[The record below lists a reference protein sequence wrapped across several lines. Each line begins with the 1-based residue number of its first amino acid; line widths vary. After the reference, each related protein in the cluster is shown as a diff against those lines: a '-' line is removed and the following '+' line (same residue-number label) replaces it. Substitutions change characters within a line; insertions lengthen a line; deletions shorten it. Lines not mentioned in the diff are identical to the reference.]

1 MTTVSENKKKKFHF
15 KRFSRKVITN
25 TISFASAILAT
36 ISIIFGFVFA
46 ISVSHA
52 EVPQEIKHVPDKR
65 GITFTANDGQ
75 TVLGVLQPENGLRNT
90 VTSEQIAPI
99 MKEALVAA
107 EDASFYTN
115 PGFSGRRTAIA
126 ALQHALGNSAAGGAS
141 TVTQQLV
148 KNTIVGDEVSI
159 NRKWDEMIT
168 ATKMTMNWEKDEI
181 ITSYLNTIY
190 FGRNALGIE
199 RAAQAYFG
207 IPASQL
213 NTAQAALL
221 AGIIQSPSVHD
232 PAVNEESSRQRFD
245 YVVGQ
250 MKEFGFINQDEVIEF
265 PKTIEYVPPQSTG
278 VDGVNGHVI
287 TTALAELDKIGY
299 DLDKLY
305 DIGATVVTTI
315 DIRAQNI
322 VVERARAGANYNG
335 VEVGVTAVDPHTGGI
350 RAMYGGDNGQGFN
363 YATSPQMIGSSFKV
377 ITLAAALENGIG
389 LGTNIDSSP
398 YVTNDGAVLN
408 NSEGMSCGTCSL
420 AEATKQSLNTSFYRL
435 QDMLP
440 EGPKSTQKMAV
451 ALGIDQSKLED
462 EDGSVAKAITLGA
475 YGASTTEVA
484 SAMATIANNGVKM
497 KRHIVQSIKTDN
509 GNTAYEFKDSGTRVI
524 SDYTAGE
531 IDRALAPIPAYSNGN
546 QLTGKQGYGKTGTVQ
561 RGDVGGA
568 NRDAYMT
575 GYTDN
580 MGIAVWV
587 GTNDGAPLVDAYGA
601 PIWGAGLPA
610 TIWKDILNQIG

>member
-1 MTTVSENKKKKFHF
+1 MTTTSKNKKKKFHF
-15 KRFSRKVITN
+15 KRFSRKLITN
-25 TISFASAILAT
+25 TISFVSAILAT
-36 ISIIFGFVFA
+36 IAIIMGFMFA

-52 EVPQEIKHVPDKR
+52 EVPQEVKHIPDKR
-65 GITFTANDGQ
+65 GITFMANDGK
-75 TVLGVLQPENGLRNT
+75 TVLGVLQPSNGLRNT
-90 VTSEQIAPI
+90 VTSEQISQT

-126 ALQHALGNSAAGGAS
+126 ALQHASGNSAAGGAS

-159 NRKWDEMIT
+159 NRKWNEMIT

-190 FGRNALGIE
+190 FGRSALGIE

-213 NTAQAALL
+213 NTAQSALL
-221 AGIIQSPSVHD
+221 AGVIQSPSIHD

-245 YVVGQ
+245 YVVGE
-250 MKEFGFINQDEVIEF
+250 MRELGFIEENEVVEF
-265 PKTIEYVPPQSTG
+265 PETIEYVPPQSIG
-278 VDGVNGHVI
+278 LEGANGHII

-305 DIGATVVTTI
+305 DIGATVITTI
-315 DIRAQNI
+315 DMRAQDI
-322 VVERARAGANYNG
+322 VVGRAGAGARDNG
-335 VEVGVTAVDPHTGGI
+335 VQVGVTAVDPHTGGI
-350 RAMYGGDNGQGFN
+350 RAMYGGDDGQGFN

-398 YVTNDGAVLN
+398 YVTGDGAVLN
-408 NSEGMSCGTCSL
+408 NSEGMSCGNCSL

-440 EGPKSTQKMAV
+440 EGPVSTQKMAV
-451 ALGIDQSKLED
+451 ALGIDESKLED
-462 EDGSVAKAITLGA
+462 EGGFVAKAITLGS
-475 YGASTTEVA
+475 YGVSTAEVA
-484 SAMATIANNGVKM
+484 GAMATIANNGIKM
-497 KRHIVQSIKTDN
+497 KRHIVQAVKTDN
-509 GNTAYEFKDSGTRVI
+509 GNTAYEFKDPGTRVL

-531 IDRALAPIPAYSNGN
+531 IDKALAPIPAYSNGN
-546 QLTGKQGYGKTGTVQ
+546 QLSGKQGYGKTGTVQ

-587 GTNDGAPLVDAYGA
+587 GTDDGSPLVDAYGA
-601 PIWGAGLPA
+601 SIWGAGLPA

>member
-1 MTTVSENKKKKFHF
+1 MTTTSKNKKKKFHF
-15 KRFSRKVITN
+15 KRFSRKLITN
-25 TISFASAILAT
+25 TISFVSAILAT
-36 ISIIFGFVFA
+36 IAIIMGFMFA

-52 EVPQEIKHVPDKR
+52 EVPQEVKHIPDKR
-65 GITFTANDGQ
+65 GITFMANDGK
-75 TVLGVLQPENGLRNT
+75 TVLGVLQPSNGLRNT
-90 VTSEQIAPI
+90 VTSEQISQT

-126 ALQHALGNSAAGGAS
+126 ALQHASGNSAAGGAS

-159 NRKWDEMIT
+159 NRKWNEMIT

-190 FGRNALGIE
+190 FGRSALGIE

-213 NTAQAALL
+213 NTAQSALL
-221 AGIIQSPSVHD
+221 AGVIQSPSIHD

-245 YVVGQ
+245 YVVEE
-250 MKEFGFINQDEVIEF
+250 MRELGFIEENEVVEF
-265 PKTIEYVPPQSTG
+265 PETIEYVPPQSIG
-278 VDGVNGHVI
+278 LEGANGHII

-305 DIGATVVTTI
+305 DIGATVITTI
-315 DIRAQNI
+315 DMRAQDI
-322 VVERARAGANYNG
+322 VVGRAGAGARDNG
-335 VEVGVTAVDPHTGGI
+335 VQVGVTAVDPHTGGI
-350 RAMYGGDNGQGFN
+350 RAMYGGDDGQGFN

-398 YVTNDGAVLN
+398 YVTGDGAVLN
-408 NSEGMSCGTCSL
+408 NSEGMSCGNCSL

-440 EGPKSTQKMAV
+440 EGPVSTQKMAV
-451 ALGIDQSKLED
+451 ALGIDESKLED
-462 EDGSVAKAITLGA
+462 EGGFVAKAITLGS
-475 YGASTTEVA
+475 YGVSTAEVA
-484 SAMATIANNGVKM
+484 GAMATIANNGIKM
-497 KRHIVQSIKTDN
+497 KRHIVQAVKTDN
-509 GNTAYEFKDSGTRVI
+509 GNTAYEFKDPGTRVL

-531 IDRALAPIPAYSNGN
+531 IDKALAPIPAYSNGN
-546 QLTGKQGYGKTGTVQ
+546 QLSGKQGYGKTGTVQ

-587 GTNDGAPLVDAYGA
+587 GTDDGSPLVDAYGA
-601 PIWGAGLPA
+601 SIWGAGLPA

>member
-1 MTTVSENKKKKFHF
+1 MTTTSKNKKKKFHF
-15 KRFSRKVITN
+15 KRFSRKLITN
-25 TISFASAILAT
+25 TISFVSAILAT
-36 ISIIFGFVFA
+36 IAIIMGFMFA

-52 EVPQEIKHVPDKR
+52 EVPQEVKHIPDKR
-65 GITFTANDGQ
+65 GITFMANDGK
-75 TVLGVLQPENGLRNT
+75 TVLGVLQPSNGLRNT
-90 VTSEQIAPI
+90 VTSEQISQT

-126 ALQHALGNSAAGGAS
+126 ALQHTSGNSAAGGAS

-159 NRKWDEMIT
+159 NRKWNEMIT

-190 FGRNALGIE
+190 FGRSALGIE

-213 NTAQAALL
+213 NTAQSALL
-221 AGIIQSPSVHD
+221 AGVIQSPSIHD

-245 YVVGQ
+245 YVVEE
-250 MKEFGFINQDEVIEF
+250 MRELGFIEENEVVEF
-265 PKTIEYVPPQSTG
+265 PETIEYVPPQSIG
-278 VDGVNGHVI
+278 LEGANGHII

-305 DIGATVVTTI
+305 DIGATVITTI
-315 DIRAQNI
+315 DMRAQDI
-322 VVERARAGANYNG
+322 VVGRAGAGARDNG
-335 VEVGVTAVDPHTGGI
+335 VQVGVTAVDPHTGGI
-350 RAMYGGDNGQGFN
+350 RAMYGGDDGQGFN

-398 YVTNDGAVLN
+398 YVTGDGAVLN
-408 NSEGMSCGTCSL
+408 NSEGMSCGNCSL

-440 EGPKSTQKMAV
+440 EGPVSTQKMAV
-451 ALGIDQSKLED
+451 ALGIDESKLED
-462 EDGSVAKAITLGA
+462 EGGFVAKAITLGS
-475 YGASTTEVA
+475 YGVSTAEVA
-484 SAMATIANNGVKM
+484 GAMATIANNGIKM
-497 KRHIVQSIKTDN
+497 KRHIVQAVKTDN
-509 GNTAYEFKDSGTRVI
+509 GNTAYEFKDPGTRVL

-531 IDRALAPIPAYSNGN
+531 IDKALAPIPAYSNGN
-546 QLTGKQGYGKTGTVQ
+546 QLSGKQGYGKTGTVQ

-587 GTNDGAPLVDAYGA
+587 GTDDGSPLVDAYGA
-601 PIWGAGLPA
+601 SIWGAGLPA